1 MNLPELLNKDNF
13 SKEEIVFLLSLSRQA
28 EREALFNRADQIRRE
43 YCGDEVHLRGIIEF
57 SNHCSENCMY
67 CGLREDNLE
76 LERYR
81 MSAEEIIA
89 TAKSVYKAGVK
100 TIVLQSGEDDYYDKD
115 LIAYIIYTIKQET
128 DVAITLCLGERS
140 FSEYSTWKIA
150 GADRYLLKHE
160 TSNPK
165 HYSIYHTGGRL
176 ENRIGHLKYLK
187 KIGYQVGTG
196 NIIGLPMQTAE
207 DIAEDIL
214 LCKELNVD
222 MAAFGPF
229 VPSPFTPYQNR
240 GAASVTE
247 TLITMAVTRLVLKNV
262 HIPSTTALDSID
274 TEGREKGLKAGANV
288 VMPNFTP
295 PPYRDN
301 YQIYANKRGIKD
313 DPLVSHSLIRSRIEA
328 IGRNI
333 AITRGDTPKVHH

>member
-1 MNLPELLNKDNF
+1 MNLPELLNKDNLN
-13 SKEEIVFLLSLSRQA
+13 KEEIVYLLSLSKQD
-28 EREALFNRADQIRRE
+28 ERDALFNRADQIRRE

-67 CGLREDNLE
+67 CGLRQDNLK

-81 MSAEEIIA
+81 MSAEEIIT
-89 TAKSVYKAGVK
+89 TAKLVYKAGVK

-128 DVAITLCLGERS
+128 DAAITLCLGERS

-222 MAAFGPF
+222 MAAFG
-229 VPSPFTPYQNR
+229 
-240 GAASVTE
+240 
-247 TLITMAVTRLVLKNV
+247 K
-262 HIPSTTALDSID
+262 
-274 TEGREKGLKAGANV
+274 
-288 VMPNFTP
+288 
-295 PPYRDN
+295 
-301 YQIYANKRGIKD
+301 
-313 DPLVSHSLIRSRIEA
+313 IEA
-328 IGRNI
+328 RQVLQKLLL
-333 AITRGDTPKVHH
+333 PWQ